1 MSDETVYKA
10 QMSELK
16 RRIPTPLL
24 VVGGGVLFLL
34 FTAVFGV
41 SLGGLFSAPIVS
53 GFGLLMLLPAWKA
66 TEERQSKAAL
76 LAVPGA
82 FFAMLG
88 VLMFVTTLLRHEQSW
103 AYAWLLLPA
112 ATVGGLMYAR
122 RFNKGSSVHK
132 WGNSLLRILVAL
144 TLALALF
151 MELLVFNTFGP
162 LWPFLLIA
170 FGIALFVRRQR
181 SKA

>member
-1 MSDETVYKA
+1 
-10 QMSELK
+10 
-16 RRIPTPLL
+16 
-24 VVGGGVLFLL
+24 
-34 FTAVFGV
+34 
-41 SLGGLFSAPIVS
+41 
-53 GFGLLMLLPAWKA
+53 
-66 TEERQSKAAL
+66 
-76 LAVPGA
+76 
-82 FFAMLG
+82 MLG

-112 ATVGGLMYAR
+112 ATVGGLLYAK
-122 RFNKGSSVHK
+122 RFNQGSSVHK

-144 TLALALF
+144 TLALGLF

-170 FGIALFVRRQR
+170 FGIALFVRHQR